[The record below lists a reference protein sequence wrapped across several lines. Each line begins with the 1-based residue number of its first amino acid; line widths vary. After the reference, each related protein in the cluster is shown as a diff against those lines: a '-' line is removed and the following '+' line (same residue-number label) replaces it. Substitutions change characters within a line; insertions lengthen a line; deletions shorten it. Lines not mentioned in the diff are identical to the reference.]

1 LPRQAFRLACEQDLP
16 ALSHAVWNELTE
28 VLRRPRLARFVDP
41 TARDDL
47 LNLLQSV
54 GVWFEPSQHVTDCRD
69 AKDNIYLELALEA
82 RATRIVSSDQD
93 LLVLSPWRGV
103 PILRPADY
111 VTLVQGNRNE
121 T

>member
-1 LPRQAFRLACEQDLP
+1 MPRRAFRLACEQDLP
-16 ALSHAVWNELTE
+16 ALSHAVWNELSE
-28 VLRRPRLARFVDP
+28 VLRHPRRARFVDSA
-41 TARDDL
+41 ARDDL
-47 LNLLQSV
+47 VNLLQSV

-111 VTLVQGNRNE
+111 VTFAKGNRNE